1 MSMVSK
7 REQERTLRVRP
18 MRSLTIIVAFFLSS
32 VAWAKGPNILPST
45 FNGWKLNQASVKTSS
60 DPAAADPADFT
71 VLKEYGFKDFQ
82 TGTYVRGDRKM
93 QIKAARFSDASGAFG
108 AFSFYRQPQ
117 MQVEQIGDRAASNN
131 SRILFYRGNILV
143 DVTLEQ
149 VTAMSA
155 ADLRALSEAM
165 PLAQGQ
171 VAACPPCQGH
181 LPKHWLRANSE
192 RYIVGPEA
200 LERLGVPI
208 PAGLVDFSKGA
219 EIEFGKYR
227 SSSGEGSMTLIEYPT
242 PQIAADRLRAVQAAA
257 LPGGPFFFKRSGPLL
272 IAVNGNISESDA
284 QSLLGMVNYDADVTP
299 LQPRPG
305 KPDPREDR
313 GAFIVALILL
323 VVVVLGVALV
333 LSFAFGGLRLVAQKL
348 FPNRVFDRDRAAEII
363 RLNLK

>member
-1 MSMVSK
+1 
-7 REQERTLRVRP
+7 
-18 MRSLTIIVAFFLSS
+18 MRNSIITVALLLSS
-32 VAWAKGPNILPST
+32 VAWAKDPTILPPT
-45 FNGWKLNQASVKTSS
+45 FNGWKLNQASVKAGS
-60 DPAAADPADFT
+60 DPAVADPADFA
-71 VLKEYGFKDFQ
+71 VLKEYGFNNFQ
-82 TGTYVRGDRKM
+82 SGTYARNDRKM
-93 QIKAARFSDASGAFG
+93 QVKAARFADASGAFG
-108 AFSFYRQPQ
+108 AFTFYRQPQ

-155 ADLRALSEAM
+155 ADLRALSEAL
-165 PLAQGQ
+165 PLAQGH

-192 RYIVGPEA
+192 RYIVGPVA

-219 EIEFGKYR
+219 EVEFGKYR
-227 SSSGEGSMTLIEYPT
+227 SSSGEGNMTLIEYPT
-242 PQIAADRLRAVQAAA
+242 PQIAGDRLRAIQAAA
-257 LPGGPFFFKRSGPLL
+257 LPGGPYFYKRSGPLL
-272 IAVNGNISESDA
+272 IAVNGSIPESDA

-299 LQPRPG
+299 LQPRPDRTDS
-305 KPDPREDR
+305 PQDR
-313 GAFIVALILL
+313 GRFVVALILL